1 MSCRIMR
8 LIVFFDLPMTINKDL
23 AEYRNFRRFLLKNG
37 FIMLQESVY
46 SRLVLNN
53 NSSALL
59 KKQIY
64 KNLPNEGLIQML
76 QITEKQFA
84 SIEYL
89 RGKSNSN
96 VIDSNERIIM
106 L

>member
-8 LIVFFDLPMTINKDL
+8 LIVFFDLPMTTNKDL

-53 NSSALL
+53 NSSALQ